1 MKKVL
6 LAFQFLTIIPLKD
19 TGEVSEEEIGSASIF
34 FPLIG
39 ITQGALFVLSQM
51 IFLRLFPPELANGLL
66 VMVIVIASGA
76 LHLDGLADTF
86 DAIASRGDREEKL
99 AVMKDSTIGSAGVAA
114 IMLALLLKFF
124 ALNSLFRSSPV
135 TFFFWIFLM
144 PVFARWVMVSAA
156 FHSKSARHGGIGR
169 MFIENTKIKELI
181 TATLLT
187 LLSPFL
193 IYFVIDKTLGMDS
206 DFLVFIFQS
215 LFILIMLYILGLI
228 ATWFS
233 SRMFGGMTGDTLGAV
248 SEISEILVLM
258 AVVWLQRFI

>member
-19 TGEVSEEEIGSASIF
+19 TGKVPEEEIGSASTF

-39 ITQGALFVLSQM
+39 ITQGAFFVLSGT
-51 IFLRLFPPELANGLL
+51 IFLRFFPPELANGLL

-86 DAIASRGDREEKL
+86 DAIASRGDKEKKL
-99 AVMKDSTIGSAGVAA
+99 TIMKDSTIGSAGVAA

-124 ALNSLFRSSPV
+124 ALNSLFRSSSV

-144 PVFARWVMVSAA
+144 PVFARWVMVPAA
-156 FHSKSARHGGIGR
+156 FHSKSARQGGIGR
-169 MFIENTKIKELI
+169 MFIENTRVKELI

-187 LLSPFL
+187 LLSLFL
-193 IYFVIDKTLGMDS
+193 IFVVIDKTLGMDS
-206 DFLVFIFQS
+206 NFSGFIFQS
-215 LFILIMLYILGLI
+215 LFILIMLYILSLI

-233 SRMFGGMTGDTLGAV
+233 NRMFGGMTGDTLGAI
-248 SEISEILVLM
+248 SEISEILFLM
-258 AVVWLQRFI
+258 VVIWLQRFI